1 MLAIPFLVIL
11 ALMLGSARKLSFVFT
26 YLFTAV
32 AFVVAV
38 ESVNFATR
46 QLGVVLALKDSK
58 CVLSYVDH
66 IIKNYAPSLIAR
78 QITYHINNDARHTR
92 TFFAP
97 LIVYETDLGLALKFK
112 PSVEPTWE
120 AIARLSFLIKQAYC
134 SDGNIYWITA
144 RRINSPLFLRIQ
156 QDDNTVLHRQI
167 FTPKDCPAW
176 SRPPAN

>member
-66 IIKNYAPSLIAR
+66 IIKNYAPADIHAEGLPSMVPPPGELRAM
-78 QITYHINNDARHTR
+78 ARH
-92 TFFAP
+92 FKAP
-97 LIVYETDLGLALKFK
+97 EQSGICSRIRNYAAACCVKLL
-112 PSVEPTWE
+112 S
-120 AIARLSFLIKQAYC
+120 AIRAAVATSLSLYRP
-134 SDGNIYWITA
+134 
-144 RRINSPLFLRIQ
+144 RRICKCAATR
-156 QDDNTVLHRQI
+156 
-167 FTPKDCPAW
+167 
-176 SRPPAN
+176 SR